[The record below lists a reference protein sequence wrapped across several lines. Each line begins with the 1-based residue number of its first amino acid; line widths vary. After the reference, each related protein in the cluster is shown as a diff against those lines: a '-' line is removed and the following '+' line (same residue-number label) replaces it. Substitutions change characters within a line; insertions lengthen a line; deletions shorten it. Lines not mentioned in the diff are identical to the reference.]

1 MFVLKF
7 TTELSKRKGSTL
19 EKKLKNLCL
28 FLTLLMFGSFSAY
41 AAVNNPNETA
51 GAEQN
56 RFEKQIEV
64 EEKTKTVSAKPG
76 TDAGLEEADEDES
89 SADSSVRFILK
100 SVKLTGNDSIPTS
113 EFEPLYSGSLNKEVS
128 LRDLRKIAKNVKQE
142 YRSRGFIA
150 AYVYL
155 PPQNVTSGAV
165 EIAIIEGR
173 IGQIE
178 ITGNKWFS
186 TKLIRRMLGIS
197 ANNILYFD
205 DLREGLNFLNKHRDI
220 KAKSVLKPGKE
231 VKTTDLE
238 VNVKDKFPVHLSTD
252 VNNLGTDNTGRTR
265 WGLGVTHTNLLGLM
279 DELSGRFQ
287 IGAHSWAAGAN
298 YAVPLNS
305 YQTALALS
313 YSHSSVDL
321 GGDFKALNVE
331 GRADTYGVSLIQ
343 PFLDTQRFNAG
354 ANVGFDFKS
363 VKNKVNG
370 VKAGVD
376 ELRILNLG
384 LNLEENDSYGRT
396 ILPQSFHVGF
406 ADFLGAS
413 GKSEPAATRAGT
425 GGQFFIYRSSLLR
438 YTRLPAGLILAN
450 RGNLQLTDDSLPPS
464 EQIRLGGAYSIRG
477 YQEGEYLAD
486 NGAYLANEI
495 YVPTYFFPK
504 DWKLPYSSKTLRN
517 QIMGVGFF
525 DFGGG
530 SLRKPQNT
538 ENADRFLAGI
548 GGGVRI
554 ELFDRVYARFQWGA
568 PIGSNPND
576 GTKGTFYY
584 GISSDIF

>member
-1 MFVLKF
+1 M
-7 TTELSKRKGSTL
+7 

-28 FLTLLMFGSFSAY
+28 FLTILVLGIHSAY
-41 AAVNNPNETA
+41 AAVSNPNETA
-51 GAEQN
+51 GAEQA
-56 RFEKQIEV
+56 RFDEQVDVEKKNKSILTQPV
-64 EEKTKTVSAKPG
+64 P
-76 TDAGLEEADEDES
+76 DAGLEEADDAEDA
-89 SADSSVRFILK
+89 ADASVRFVLK
-100 SVKLTGNDSIPTS
+100 SVKVTGSESISAAELEAIYT
-113 EFEPLYSGSLNKEVS
+113 GSLNKEVS
-128 LRDLRKIAKNVKQE
+128 LKELKRIAKSIKQE
-142 YRSRGFIA
+142 YRNRGFIA

-165 EIAIIEGR
+165 EIAVIEGK
-173 IGQIE
+173 IGQVE
-178 ITGNKWFS
+178 IAGNKWFS
-186 TKLIRRMLGIS
+186 TKLIKRMLDIDTS
-197 ANNILYFD
+197 NILYFE
-205 DLREGLNFLNKHRDI
+205 DLRKGLNFLNKHRDI
-220 KAKSVLKPGKE
+220 KAKAVLKPGKE
-231 VKTTDLE
+231 VKTTDLQL
-238 VNVKDKFPVHLSTD
+238 NVTDKFPVHLSTD
-252 VNNLGTDNTGRTR
+252 VNNLGTDNTGKTR
-265 WGLGVTHTNLLGLM
+265 WGIGATHTNLLGLM

-287 IGAHSWAAGAN
+287 IGSNSWATGAN
-298 YAVPLNS
+298 YSVPLNS

-321 GGDFKALNVE
+321 GGDFKALDVK
-331 GRADTYGVSLIQ
+331 GRSNTYGVSLIQ
-343 PFLDTQRFNAG
+343 PFLDSKHFNAG
-354 ANVGFDFKS
+354 TNVGFDFKS
-363 VKNKVNG
+363 VRNEVLG
-370 VKAGVD
+370 RKAGVD

-396 ILPQSFHVGF
+396 ILPQTFHVGF

-413 GKSEPAATRAGT
+413 GKVEPAATRAGT

-438 YTRLPAGLILAN
+438 YTRLPAGMILAN
-450 RGNLQLTDDSLPPS
+450 RGNLQLTDDALPPS

-486 NGAYLANEI
+486 SGAYLANEI
-495 YVPTYFFPK
+495 YIPSYFFPK
-504 DWKLPYSSKTLRN
+504 DWKLPYSSKPLRN

-538 ENADRFLAGI
+538 ESDDRFLVGI

>member
-1 MFVLKF
+1 ML
-7 TTELSKRKGSTL
+7 GSL
-19 EKKLKNLCL
+19 
-28 FLTLLMFGSFSAY
+28 SAY
-41 AAVNNPNETA
+41 AAVNNSSETA

-56 RFEKQIEV
+56 RFEKQIDV
-64 EEKTKTVSAKPG
+64 EQKNKAISAQPG
-76 TDAGLEEADEDES
+76 SENGLDEADDADNA
-89 SADSSVRFILK
+89 ADSSVRFVLK
-100 SVKLTGNDSIPTS
+100 SVKVTGNDSIPTA
-113 EFEPLYSGSLNKEVS
+113 ELEPIYAKSINQNVS
-128 LRDLRKIAKNVKQE
+128 LKDLRKIARAIKQE
-142 YRSRGFIA
+142 YRNRGFIA

-155 PPQNVTSGAV
+155 PPQNVTSGSV
-165 EIAIIEGR
+165 EIAVIEGK

-186 TKLIRRMLGIS
+186 TKLIKRMLGITT
-197 ANNILYFD
+197 NNILYFEN
-205 DLREGLNFLNKHRDI
+205 LRKGLNFLNKNRDI
-220 KAKSVLKPGKE
+220 KAKAVLKPGKE
-231 VKTTDLE
+231 VKTTDLQL
-238 VNVKDKFPVHLSTD
+238 NVKDHFPVHLSTD

-265 WGLGVTHTNLLGLM
+265 WGIGATHTNLLGLM

-298 YAVPLNS
+298 YSVPLNS

-321 GGDFKALNVE
+321 GGDFKALDVE

-343 PFLDTQRFNAG
+343 PFLDTKHFNAG

-363 VKNKVNG
+363 VRNKVLG
-370 VKAGVD
+370 SKAGVD

-396 ILPQSFHVGF
+396 ILPQSVHVGF

-413 GKSEPAATRAGT
+413 GKNEPAATRAGT

-438 YTRLPAGLILAN
+438 YTRLPKGLILAN
-450 RGNLQLTDDSLPPS
+450 RGNLQLTDDALPPS

-486 NGAYLANEI
+486 SGAYLANEI
-495 YVPTYFFPK
+495 YVPTYFFPE
-504 DWKLPYSSKTLRN
+504 DWKLPYSSKPLRQ

-530 SLRKPQNT
+530 SLRKPQNN
-538 ENADRFLAGI
+538 ERDNRFLSGI

-568 PIGSNPND
+568 PIGSNPSD